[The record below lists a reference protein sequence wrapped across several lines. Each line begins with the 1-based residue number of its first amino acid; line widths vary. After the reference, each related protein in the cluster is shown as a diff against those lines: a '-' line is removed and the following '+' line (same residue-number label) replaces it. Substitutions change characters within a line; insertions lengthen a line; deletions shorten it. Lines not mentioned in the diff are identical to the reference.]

1 MNSPNDVAFQSATE
15 LVRAIQDRRISSLE
29 LLELYIER
37 FERLNPVINAIV
49 ATDFENARRRARQ
62 ADDALSKNEYWGVLH
77 GLPITIKDS
86 IEVTGMPCTSGAPE
100 LKNNLPGRNADVVQ
114 ALLDAGAIV
123 FGKTNLPF
131 YAMDFQSYNDVYG
144 QTNNPWDVSKIP
156 GGSSGG
162 SAAALAAG
170 LTGLEIGSDIG
181 GSIRNPAHFCGVF
194 GLKPS
199 FDIIPMRGHIPP
211 PPGVFKGAYSLP
223 GDIAVVGPLARSAK
237 DLDLILDL
245 IVAPPEYLKTAWS
258 VHLPPAR
265 KKRLQD
271 YKIALWLD
279 DPVFPVDTLV
289 GDAIQKTADELVKYG
304 AKIQEEKPD
313 IDFARS
319 HEVYTQLLSAV
330 SSPGLPRDIFE
341 QALGEV
347 PNLVE
352 TDKGYQAQWVRGT
365 TMLHRNWLSL
375 NYERLKLRQRWADFF
390 TEFDIFLCP
399 AAPVTAFAH
408 DHSPF
413 FERTLAVNQEHRP
426 YADTL
431 LGWAGLTCVAY
442 LPATIAPIGL
452 AENGMPVGV
461 QVVGPYLEDKTSIH
475 FAGLLEET
483 IGGFM
488 VPAGFKTS

>member
-1 MNSPNDVAFQSATE
+1 MNELAFQSASE
-15 LVRAIQDRRISSLE
+15 LTRAIQDRRISSLE
-29 LLELYIER
+29 LLELYMER
-37 FERLNPVINAIV
+37 VARLNPDINAIV
-49 ATDFENARRRARQ
+49 ATDFESARDRARK
-62 ADDALSKNEYWGVLH
+62 ADDALAKGENWGVLH
-77 GLPITIKDS
+77 GLPVTIKDS

-100 LKNNLPGRNADVVQ
+100 LKSNFPARNADVVQ

-131 YAMDFQSYNDVYG
+131 YAMDFQSYNEVYG
-144 QTNNPWDVSKIP
+144 QTNNPWDVSTTP

-211 PPGVFKGAYSLP
+211 PPGIFKGEYSLP
-223 GDIAVVGPLARSAK
+223 GDIAVVGPLARSAR
-237 DLDLILDL
+237 DLELVLDV
-245 IVAPPEYLKTAWS
+245 IVAPPAYLKTAWNI
-258 VHLPPAR
+258 HLPPAR
-265 KKRLQD
+265 KKRIQD
-271 YKIALWLD
+271 HKIAVWLD

-289 GDAIQKTADELVKYG
+289 GDALQNGLDAL
-304 AKIQEEKPD
+304 AKHGVGIQERKPD

-319 HEVYTQLLSAV
+319 HEIYTQLLSAV
-330 SSPGLPRDIFE
+330 SSAGLPRDVFDQI
-341 QALGEV
+341 LKEV

-352 TDKGYQAQWVRGT
+352 TDKGYRAQRARGT
-365 TMLHRNWLSL
+365 ALLHRNWLAL

-390 TEFDIFLCP
+390 TEFDVFLCP
-399 AAPVTAFAH
+399 AVPVTAFSH

-413 FERTLAVNQEHRP
+413 FDRTLTVNQDSKP

-452 AENGMPVGV
+452 AKNGLPVGL
-461 QVVGPYLEDKTSIH
+461 QIVGPYLEDKTSIH

-483 IGGFM
+483 LGGFM
-488 VPAGFKTS
+488 APSGFE